1 MNKIQ
6 SWPVACSL
14 RYLWYLY
21 IPLLRALSLRIF
33 TRSQVALNAR
43 WKVSENVF
51 RMFDSTFSFV
61 IFKILKFNFRNC
73 CQIVVQNFQ
82 KVWKFD
88 GKIRGIRIIRIRKN
102 SIFLIEP
109 LLFILFRSTKIPTR
123 LSSSHTTGYYF
134 FICSQL
140 VRGKKE
146 KQVNREFR
154 GCCGEPVEFS
164 SVKSLSGLRFR
175 CAFCGPA
182 TSCQTW
188 KLEFRIKGIQ
198 VLDGVKTW
206 FNFSI
211 VASCSQSLFELFL
224 SLNRNF
230 FRLQLL
236 HSIMTS

>member
-123 LSSSHTTGYYF
+123 LSSSQQAIIFLFAPNSYEE
-134 FICSQL
+134 
-140 VRGKKE
+140 KK
-146 KQVNREFR
+146 KKNRWIENFVVAAANRLNFR
-154 GCCGEPVEFS
+154 P
-164 SVKSLSGLRFR
+164 
-175 CAFCGPA
+175 
-182 TSCQTW
+182 
-188 KLEFRIKGIQ
+188 
-198 VLDGVKTW
+198 
-206 FNFSI
+206 
-211 VASCSQSLFELFL
+211 L
-224 SLNRNF
+224 SL
-230 FRLQLL
+230 
-236 HSIMTS
+236 

>member
-33 TRSQVALNAR
+33 TRSQVGLNAR

-73 CQIVVQNFQ
+73 CPEFSESLKIWWKNSWNSDYSNS
-82 KVWKFD
+82 KKFD
-88 GKIRGIRIIRIRKN
+88 LSHRATSLYPVSLNEN
-102 SIFLIEP
+102 SYSPIFFP
-109 LLFILFRSTKIPTR
+109 
-123 LSSSHTTGYYF
+123 TGYYF

-140 VRGKKE
+140 VRGKEKE

-182 TSCQTW
+182 TSCQT
-188 KLEFRIKGIQ
+188 
-198 VLDGVKTW
+198 
-206 FNFSI
+206 
-211 VASCSQSLFELFL
+211 
-224 SLNRNF
+224 
-230 FRLQLL
+230 
-236 HSIMTS
+236 